1 VKLETES
8 RPRAT
13 IVMAARE
20 RHALAEASIESV
32 VGATGRPYRFIYLDV
47 QSPDWLRKT
56 LARRASDWGL
66 EVVRFDEALWPHE
79 ARNRVVGS
87 IATDYVVFI
96 DNDVMVETGWL
107 DALVTCAD
115 ETGAGI
121 VCPLY
126 LWGDGV
132 HPPKIHMAG
141 GKFTEEFTEQG
152 QRHLIDTRLLS
163 EKDPDEVASA
173 LRRQTCD
180 FAEYHCTLIR
190 TDLVRDGKLLDQ
202 RIRCVHEHVDT
213 ALSVRQ
219 RGFPIFFEPTSRV
232 TYLGLAD
239 YTLGELDFFR
249 WRWSIEEAERNIVA
263 ISSKWNIANEDRSFK
278 GVREFVYEHVSA
290 ADPIRLSAQIPADR
304 RTPMRREELKQTRSD
319 LLDLAQERG
328 YRPRDLAIIA
338 DAYHLAHVLTAGGY
352 RPCGRPF
359 VNHLV
364 GTASVLVRYD
374 FSVEMVA
381 AGLMHAAYT
390 HSHPHPDGAKAAV
403 SALALMLGGEGSPI
417 ERVVREYT
425 RRESAWTAL
434 PTADM
439 DDTDSVSQLP
449 VLEAQI
455 LAIAAA
461 NEIDMYLSGEIRYS
475 DRTDALAAGIVL
487 QIARVCEFLGVSG
500 LAETLVQARQ
510 SGGVAARPELIA
522 NARSSYRIAWA
533 QQSLVPMHRP
543 DHVAALQA
551 GGRASS
557 AERSQ
562 LPHSAA
568 AA

>member
-1 VKLETES
+1 MKPEAVNC
-8 RPRAT
+8 PRAT
-13 IVMAARE
+13 IVMTARE
-20 RHALAEASIESV
+20 RHTLAEASIESI
-32 VGATGRPYRFIYLDV
+32 VGATRRPYRFMYLDV
-47 QSPDWLRKT
+47 QSPDWLRSV
-56 LARRASDWGL
+56 LARRAGEWGL
-66 EVVRFDEALWPHE
+66 EVFRFDEPLWPHE
-79 ARNRVVGS
+79 ARKRVVAGIES
-87 IATDYVVFI
+87 DYVVFI
-96 DNDVMVETGWL
+96 DNDVMVEAGWL
-107 DALVTCAD
+107 DALVACAD

-121 VCPLY
+121 VGPLY

-141 GKFTEEFTEQG
+141 GKFTEEFTEHG
-152 QRHLIDTRLLS
+152 QRHLIDVRLLS
-163 EKDPDEVASA
+163 EKDPSEVASA
-173 LRRQTCD
+173 LYRQPCD
-180 FAEYHCTLIR
+180 FLEYHCTLIR
-190 TDLVRDGKLLDQ
+190 TDLVRDGTLLDGS
-202 RIRCVHEHVDT
+202 IRCVHEHVDT
-213 ALSVRQ
+213 ALAVRQ
-219 RGFPIFFEPTSRV
+219 RGFPIFFEPASRV

-239 YTLGELDFFR
+239 YALGELDFFR
-249 WRWSIEEAERNIVA
+249 WRWSIEEAERNIEA
-263 ISSKWNIANEDRSFK
+263 LCSKWNIANEDRSFK

-290 ADPIRLSAQIPADR
+290 ADPIRFSPQIPADR

-328 YRPRDLAIIA
+328 YRARDLAIIA

-374 FSVEMVA
+374 FSVEIVA
-381 AGLMHAAYT
+381 AALMHSAYT
-390 HSHPHPDGAKAAV
+390 HSHPHPDGPEAAV
-403 SALALMLGGEGSPI
+403 AALALMLGGEGSPI
-417 ERVVREYT
+417 ERAVREYT
-425 RRESAWTAL
+425 RRESAWTVPPA
-434 PTADM
+434 ADT
-439 DDTDSVSQLP
+439 DTDSVSQLP

-475 DRTDALAAGIVL
+475 DRTDVLAAGIVR

-500 LAETLVQARQ
+500 LADTHAQARQ
-510 SGGVAARPELIA
+510 NCDAATPELIT
-522 NARSSYRIAWA
+522 NSRGSYRIAWA

-551 GGRASS
+551 GGEASS

-562 LPHSAA
+562 LPRSAA
-568 AA
+568 AS

>member
-1 VKLETES
+1 MKPEARS

-13 IVMAARE
+13 IVMTARE
-20 RHALAEASIESV
+20 RHTLAEASIESIV
-32 VGATGRPYRFIYLDV
+32 DATRLPYRLMYLDV
-47 QSPDWLRKT
+47 QSPDGLRAV
-56 LARRASDWGL
+56 LERRAGEWGL
-66 EVVRFDEALWPHE
+66 EVVRFDEPLWPHE
-79 ARNRVVGS
+79 ARDRVVGS
-87 IATDYVVFI
+87 IDTDYVVFI
-96 DNDVMVETGWL
+96 DNDVLVEEGWL

-121 VCPLY
+121 VGPLY

-132 HPPKIHMAG
+132 HPAKIHMAG
-141 GKFTEEFTEQG
+141 GKFTEEFTERG
-152 QRHLIDTRLLS
+152 QRHLVDVRLLS
-163 EKDPDEVASA
+163 EKDPNEVASA
-173 LRRQTCD
+173 LRRAPCD
-180 FAEYHCTLIR
+180 FLEYHCTLIR
-190 TDLVRDGKLLDQ
+190 TDLVRDGTLLDGS
-202 RIRCVHEHVDT
+202 IRCVHEHVDT

-219 RGFPIFFEPTSRV
+219 RGFPIFFEPASRV

-249 WRWSIEEAERNIVA
+249 WRWSVEEAERNIVA
-263 ISSKWNIANEDRSFK
+263 LSSKWNIANEDRSFK

-290 ADPIRLSAQIPADR
+290 ADPIRLSPQTPADR

-374 FSVEMVA
+374 FSVEIVA

-417 ERVVREYT
+417 ERAVREYT

-434 PTADM
+434 PAADM
-439 DDTDSVSQLP
+439 ETDSVARLP

-461 NEIDMYLSGEIRYS
+461 NEIDMYLSGEIRYA
-475 DRTDALAAGIVL
+475 DRTDALAAGIVR
-487 QIARVCEFLGVSG
+487 QIAQVCEFLGVSG
-500 LAETLVQARQ
+500 LADTLVQARQ
-510 SGGVAARPELIA
+510 SGVAATPELIA
-522 NARSSYRIAWA
+522 NARSSYRIAWE
-533 QQSLVPMHRP
+533 QQSLVAMHRP

-551 GGRASS
+551 GGTASS